1 MGILIRGGRVVDAAA
16 QIDKI
21 ADVYLDDGVIQK
33 VGEKLEAK
41 DKDDKIIDAKGL
53 VVMPGLVDLHV
64 HFRDPGQTE
73 KEDIETGSHAAAR
86 GGVTTVVAMPNT
98 TPVIDS
104 PDRANYVKNKAAQ
117 VSAIHVLQAGAMT
130 KGELGEELSD
140 IAGMAAAGVPVLSED
155 GKSVM
160 KASLCKQAME
170 EAVKAGLPIFDHCE
184 DMSLRGNGCMNEDEN
199 AKRLGLP
206 GICNSTEDTIAA
218 RDSLLAIETG
228 AKLHLCHCSTK
239 GVAIMM
245 KMLKAEGI
253 ENVTAEVCPHHFIL
267 TSDDIER
274 DDPNYKMN
282 PPLRTRADV
291 EALRQGLKDNIMD
304 VISTDHAPHSA
315 QEKAQSMEKAPFGI
329 VGLETSVALTITE
342 LVEPGILTPM
352 QMAEKMSYNPAKV
365 LGIDKGSLAEG
376 KPADITIIDPDA
388 EYVIDT
394 RTFFSKGKNTPF
406 NGKKV
411 KGLVRATICDG
422 KIAYLESSR
431 EAYRPKT
438 QEN

>member
-41 DKDDKIIDAKGL
+41 NKDDKIIDAKGL

-86 GGVTTVVAMPNT
+86 GGVTTVAMPNT

-282 PPLRTRADV
+282 PPLRTRKDV
-291 EALRQGLKDNIMD
+291 DALIEGLKEGYIQ
-304 VISTDHAPHSA
+304 VISTDHAPHT
-315 QEKAQSMEKAPFGI
+315 QKDKTGSMRTAAFGI
-329 VGLETSVALTITE
+329 VGIETSFALSYTA
-342 LVEPGILTPM
+342 LVETGILTLS
-352 QMAEKMSYNPAKV
+352 QLVEKMSYNPAKI
-365 LGIDKGSLAEG
+365 LHLDKKGSLAPG
-376 KPADITIIDPDA
+376 MDADVVVIDPEA
-388 EYVIDT
+388 EYVIDPKE
-394 RTFFSKGKNTPF
+394 FVSKGKNTPF
-406 NGKKV
+406 GGKKV
-411 KGLVRATICDG
+411 KGKVMATVCGG
-422 KIAYLESSR
+422 KIVY
-431 EAYRPKT
+431 EA
-438 QEN
+438 E

>member
-160 KASLCKQAME
+160 DAKLCKEAMTI
-170 EAVKAGLPIFDHCE
+170 AARCDLPVLDHCE
-184 DMSLRGNGCMNEDEN
+184 DIDLRGNGCMNDDEN
-199 AKRLGLP
+199 ARRLRLP
-206 GICNSTEDTIAA
+206 GISNAVEDVIAA
-218 RDSLLAIETG
+218 RDIILACETG
-228 AKLHLCHCSTK
+228 ARLHLCHCSTK
-239 GVAIMM
+239 GTAFMM
-245 KMLKAEGI
+245 KALSEAGVT
-253 ENVTAEVCPHHFIL
+253 NVTAEVCPHHLIL
-267 TSDDIER
+267 TSDDIPS
-274 DDPNYKMN
+274 DDSNYKMN
-282 PPLRTRADV
+282 PPLRRKEDV
-291 EALRQGLKDNIMD
+291 EALREGLKEGYIQA
-304 VISTDHAPHSA
+304 ISTDHAPHS
-315 QEKAQSMEKAPFGI
+315 QEDKNGSMRSAAFGI
-329 VGLETSVALTITE
+329 VGLETSLPLIYTH
-342 LVEPGILTPM
+342 LVETGVLTLS
-352 QMAEKMSYNPAKV
+352 QLVEKMCLNPAKI
-365 LGIDKGSLAEG
+365 LGLDCGTIQKGHPADVILVDIEHPYKIDKNKFA
-376 KPADITIIDPDA
+376 
-388 EYVIDT
+388 
-394 RTFFSKGKNTPF
+394 SKGRNTPF
-406 NGKKV
+406 DGWEV
-411 KGLVRATICDG
+411 KGRVLYTLCDG
-422 KIAYLESSR
+422 KIIY
-431 EAYRPKT
+431 
-438 QEN
+438 QEEDHD

>member
-282 PPLRTRADV
+282 PPLRTRKDV
-291 EALRQGLKDNIMD
+291 DALIEGLKEGYIQ
-304 VISTDHAPHSA
+304 VISTD
-315 QEKAQSMEKAPFGI
+315 
-329 VGLETSVALTITE
+329 
-342 LVEPGILTPM
+342 LVETGILTLS
-352 QMAEKMSYNPAKV
+352 QLVEKMSYNPAQI
-365 LGIDKGSLAEG
+365 LNLPCGTLQKGH
-376 KPADITIIDPDA
+376 PADVIIADIKNPYTIHKADF
-388 EYVIDT
+388 V
-394 RTFFSKGKNTPF
+394 SKGKNTPF
-406 NGKKV
+406 EGKEV
-411 KGLVRATICDG
+411 KGKILYTICEG
-422 KIAYLESSR
+422 KIVYKDSA
-431 EAYRPKT
+431 AK
-438 QEN
+438 